1 MTSNLNKMV
10 KISLLAGIAVV
21 LMFMELP
28 FPAFPWLKIDLS
40 DVPALM
46 GGFAFGPLAGVLIEF
61 LKVMLNMLL
70 LGTQTGGVGE
80 LANFIIGAS
89 LIFPATFIYWRKKS
103 KKSAIVG
110 MVVGIIVMSVI
121 GVLANVYILLPLYGM
136 QMSPA
141 ELMRYVTVGLVPFN
155 AVKGIIASGL
165 TYILYKKVSVAIFK
179 VEPNF
184 EESKRNKVK
193 FN

>member
-110 MVVGIIVMSVI
+110 MVVGIIAMSVI
-121 GVLANVYILLPLYGM
+121 GVFANVYILLPLYGM

-155 AVKGIIASGL
+155 AIKGIIASGL

>member
-89 LIFPATFIYWRKKS
+89 LIFPATYIYWRKKS
-103 KKSAIVG
+103 KKSAILG
-110 MVVGIIVMSVI
+110 MVVGIIAMSVI
-121 GVLANVYILLPLYGM
+121 GVFANVYILLPLYGM

-155 AVKGIIASGL
+155 AIKGIIASGL